1 MKHKLDTTD
10 KPDPR
15 HRKGRSGGKSASPA
29 RWLVAIFLMA
39 MTISALFSLLSQEL
53 LGAASLFGAF
63 AVLLAIIAIGIFF
76 DMVGVA
82 VTAAEEKPFHSMAA
96 RKVPGGLE
104 GIWLLRNAGK
114 VSSVCNDVVG
124 DICGIISGTAATAI
138 AAEAWLSLQQGELRR
153 PSQTVIQI
161 LLSALVAALTIL
173 PPRTWAVLLRGCHR
187 CAVAP
192 CRAAGT
198 RSPGTVRRTAHAA
211 VARRM
216 DGISTKAT
224 GFPRQ
229 AAFADAITTVPGR
242 RGNRNRRRLSRPS
255 PRRSRSRRSS
265 LKTPTKTCLDS
276 GSARTRRGLASTSSQ
291 TAVRTA

>member
-173 PPRTWAVLLRGCHR
+173 GKAFCKQLALDYSTKIVY
-187 CAVAP
+187 
-192 CRAAGT
+192 RAAKIIW
-198 RSPGTVRRTAHAA
+198 RF
-211 VARRM
+211 
-216 DGISTKAT
+216 K
-224 GFPRQ
+224 
-229 AAFADAITTVPGR
+229 
-242 RGNRNRRRLSRPS
+242 RLFSRKKKHKHD
-255 PRRSRSRRSS
+255 R
-265 LKTPTKTCLDS
+265 
-276 GSARTRRGLASTSSQ
+276 
-291 TAVRTA
+291 